1 MPFDESYKRI
11 LHKLDYYNYQH
22 GLIVRH
28 LNQGTGWDNHLDR
41 CRKFILKAIEK
52 YHPDTITVLGS
63 GWLLEVPLAEMTEM
77 AGTINL
83 VDIIHPPEVIQQTKN
98 LASVNLL
105 TDDLTGGLIDKI
117 WKKTSEMPFLRQ
129 LKSLEGIE
137 IPEYTPEYDP
147 GLIVS
152 LNLLSQLDVL
162 PVRYLQR
169 KSGIA
174 DNELLTLR
182 RDIQRKHIDFLKKHK
197 SVLITDIS
205 EIFSDSHGKKEEQKT
220 VVIDLPVGDYSEQ
233 WIWDFDLAG
242 YDFNRKSSVLK
253 VVGII
258 F

>member
-1 MPFDESYKRI
+1 
-11 LHKLDYYNYQH
+11 
-22 GLIVRH
+22 
-28 LNQGTGWDNHLDR
+28 
-41 CRKFILKAIEK
+41 
-52 YHPDTITVLGS
+52 
-63 GWLLEVPLAEMTEM
+63 
-77 AGTINL
+77 
-83 VDIIHPPEVIQQTKN
+83 
-98 LASVNLL
+98 
-105 TDDLTGGLIDKI
+105 
-117 WKKTSEMPFLRQ
+117 MPFLRK

-147 GLIVS
+147 GLIIS

-182 RDIQRKHIDFLKKHK
+182 RDIQRKHIDFLKKYK

-205 EIFSDSHGKKEEQKT
+205 EIFCDSHGKKEEQKT
-220 VVIDLPVGDYSEQ
+220 VVIDLPVGDYSEE
-233 WIWDFDLAG
+233 WIWGFDLAG
-242 YDFNRKSSVLK
+242 YDFNKKSSVLK